1 MRGAKAPS
9 LEPLVSMNPPLVSPS
24 SSLSPSRLT
33 ISSSSSE
40 VSGLSA
46 EPLVSMNPLLE
57 GKRFEEKEKVPE
69 LTF

>member
-1 MRGAKAPS
+1 MRGAEGLSP
-9 LEPLVSMNPPLVSPS
+9 EPLVSMNPPLASPS
-24 SSLSPSRLT
+24 SSLSPST
-33 ISSSSSE
+33 STSSSSSSE

-46 EPLVSMNPLLE
+46 EPSVSMNPLLE